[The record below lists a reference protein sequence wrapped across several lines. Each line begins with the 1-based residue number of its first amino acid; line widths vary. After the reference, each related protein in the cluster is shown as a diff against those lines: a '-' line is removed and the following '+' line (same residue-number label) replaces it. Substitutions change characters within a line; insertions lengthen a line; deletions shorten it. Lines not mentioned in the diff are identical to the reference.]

1 MTLVPLQ
8 MMSLRS
14 DKRSKAR
21 ALNGGF
27 TLIELLIALLLGALV
42 IGGVATVFISSQQ
55 TYLRLTEYNNAQEAF
70 RYASLA
76 ITRVT
81 RGAAG
86 IAPSGDNSLVVELR
100 PPDDDVRGGG
110 TNQNCLGLPVTV
122 PEFNRFCIS
131 PDGDLVCEVSDNP
144 IPPGSACPA
153 LPVLVQGVDVL
164 NFSYATFGP
173 SSYEPNYQ
181 SAASVANWLG
191 GGGTI
196 CPEEGNEGVTGVRV
210 QIGMTEGFQVTFT
223 ASVRQKLVPC
233 DVEILFGG

>member
-1 MTLVPLQ
+1 MLTTIIPIY
-8 MMSLRS
+8 STRGIKRRRS
-14 DKRSKAR
+14 GVRCRNK
-21 ALNGGF
+21 GF
-27 TLIELLIALLLGALV
+27 TLVELLIALLLGALV
-42 IGGVATVFISSQQ
+42 IGGVATVFVSSQQ

-70 RYASLA
+70 RYASHA

-81 RGAAG
+81 RGADG
-86 IAPSGDNSLVVELR
+86 VAPSGDNSLVLRLR
-100 PPDDDVRGGG
+100 PPGEGGG

-153 LPVLVQGVDVL
+153 LPVLLQGVDIL

-173 SSYEPNYQ
+173 NSYEPNYQ

-196 CPEEGNEGVTGVRV
+196 CPEEGDEGVTGVRV
-210 QIGMTEGFQVTFT
+210 QIGMTEGFQITFT